1 MNKQETQKI
10 LGLIIIS
17 YPDRFTEQPS
27 ALQINVWNELLS
39 DLSFADVSTAVKKWI
54 MTERFPPVIA
64 DIRKI
69 VADANMPGT
78 DQADEAWGKL
88 KQAIRKFGH
97 MDSEEAIQTLPELA
111 QIIVKRFTWSY
122 YCMMP
127 IDEVST
133 YYAQFRNAYECEYRK
148 QRERK
153 QIPED
158 LQKALQKIGQ
168 GNVKQI
174 ESLTPKISD

>member
-1 MNKQETQKI
+1 MNTNEVKQVLAMMVSVYTKKLMPDINEFTVSIWQKLLADI
-10 LGLIIIS
+10 NFTDVQTSLITWMS
-17 YPDRFTEQPS
+17 TEKYPPTP
-27 ALQINVWNELLS
+27 
-39 DLSFADVSTAVKKWI
+39 
-54 MTERFPPVIA
+54 A
-64 DIRKI
+64 DIRSI
-69 VADANMPGT
+69 ISTAEMGGT

-153 QIPED
+153 QIPEE

-174 ESLTPKISD
+174 ED